1 MREVRVMR
9 LVTIYGV
16 SPICD
21 PNFGCIRVYLVRVF
35 KFFFFFFLKYIKWC
49 VCVCV

>member
-35 KFFFFFFLKYIKWC
+35 KFFFFFFEIH
-49 VCVCV
+49 